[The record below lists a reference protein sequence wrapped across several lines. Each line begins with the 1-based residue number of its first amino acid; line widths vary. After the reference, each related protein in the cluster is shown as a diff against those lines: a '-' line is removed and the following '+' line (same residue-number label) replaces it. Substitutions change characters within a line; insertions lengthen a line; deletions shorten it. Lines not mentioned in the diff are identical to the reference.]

1 MHSNQLG
8 TKNLKPKK
16 KKVVVQKKQ
25 QNYIVVHKIR
35 NGEPSAQN
43 KKWRAKAYPFQC
55 VWHGS
60 KINHNHISLIKS
72 SWRKV

>member
-8 TKNLKPKK
+8 TKNLKQKK
-16 KKVVVQKKQ
+16 KKKSCCAKEATEL
-25 QNYIVVHKIR
+25 HCC
-35 NGEPSAQN
+35 AQN
-43 KKWRAKAYPFQC
+43 KKKRAKTCPFQC